1 MDSVPVRNKP
11 DAQITVKPALLVQT
25 VKHTYLMSVIVVVF
39 LSAVDEWMSN
49 YFRIYA
55 IIYFLDR
62 ICQHVVQAYLQVD
75 YRRYFQDDDDDL
87 KVKSK

>member
-39 LSAVDEWMSN
+39 FS
-49 YFRIYA
+49 
-55 IIYFLDR
+55 
-62 ICQHVVQAYLQVD
+62 CG
-75 YRRYFQDDDDDL
+75 
-87 KVKSK
+87 